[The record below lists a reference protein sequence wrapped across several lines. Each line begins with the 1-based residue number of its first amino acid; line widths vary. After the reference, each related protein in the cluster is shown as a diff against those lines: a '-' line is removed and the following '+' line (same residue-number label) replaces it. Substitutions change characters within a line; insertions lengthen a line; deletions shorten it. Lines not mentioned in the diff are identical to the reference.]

1 MDRTVSLISAKH
13 VHIYSNFLL
22 LRLFSPFP
30 SECRVRWVFIQLCDP
45 EYLEGFSVSACCWGW
60 GRSRCHQ
67 EESTSS
73 PGRNQGSL
81 RPGVFPLS
89 ANARLQPCQALMCLD
104 LNFTGK
110 VTQKASYWDSVCSLS
125 GLACSRWAISVQKA
139 VWNHRRIT
147 NRCGL
152 W

>member
-1 MDRTVSLISAKH
+1 MTQNNLRGSQFLH
-13 VHIYSNFLL
+13 VAGDGGGAGAIKKNLPVH
-22 LRLFSPFP
+22 R
-30 SECRVRWVFIQLCDP
+30 
-45 EYLEGFSVSACCWGW
+45 
-60 GRSRCHQ
+60 
-67 EESTSS
+67 EETR
-73 PGRNQGSL
+73 GAGG
-81 RPGVFPLS
+81 PGVFPLS
-89 ANARLQPCQALMCLD
+89 AKARLQPCQALMCLD

-139 VWNHRRIT
+139 VWNHLRIT